1 MVSSEEFVKL
11 IDNCAKETPLA
22 QKIRDDELKLKIQ
35 WIFSYYLQKFDTSVL
50 GFRLFDKISIE
61 SLYFIRFFSD
71 SKSVYDF

>member
-35 WIFSYYLQKFDTSVL
+35 WIFSYY
-50 GFRLFDKISIE
+50 
-61 SLYFIRFFSD
+61 
-71 SKSVYDF
+71 